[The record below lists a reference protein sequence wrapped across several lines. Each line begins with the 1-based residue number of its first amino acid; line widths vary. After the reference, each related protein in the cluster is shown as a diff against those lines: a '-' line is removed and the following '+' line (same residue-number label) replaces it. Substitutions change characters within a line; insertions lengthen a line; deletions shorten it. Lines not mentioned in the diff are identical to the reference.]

1 MRSKNGQR
9 YSRSTT
15 NGIRASINRHLK
27 SPPYSRQISLYSDKA
42 FLKSNQAHEAVLKQL
57 VKDGLDRPK
66 SYDPITGNDLKKCLT
81 GFDTNTPKGLQNKV
95 WFDIHYNF
103 ARRANE
109 GDRDMTKDTFEV
121 RIDSIGKKYLVLAA
135 NEITKNHQGGMKDT
149 NNTEPRCYENGGPM
163 CPVAAFQKYVGY
175 LHPGLNALWQR
186 PRDFPNI
193 AKKEEAQ
200 TWYCNSPVGDNT
212 LKTKMATISEEF
224 GLSRRYTNHCI
235 RSSAITCLNDADVE
249 ARHIATI
256 TKHKNLA
263 SIDSYVRDA
272 SEAQKRSLSRKLQQV
287 PQATSPSTDENHEN
301 YPQHEHHKKRRLTS
315 TTSSLESAAMTSSA
329 SVTSRSTASATP
341 GLNFAGCTINT
352 INISYGQSMSRTEVE
367 STQMSSLSLSV
378 EEQNTSI

>member
-1 MRSKNGQR
+1 M
-9 YSRSTT
+9 
-15 NGIRASINRHLK
+15 
-27 SPPYSRQISLYSDKA
+27 
-42 FLKSNQAHEAVLKQL
+42 
-57 VKDGLDRPK
+57 
-66 SYDPITGNDLKKCLT
+66 
-81 GFDTNTPKGLQNKV
+81 
-95 WFDIHYNF
+95 
-103 ARRANE
+103 
-109 GDRDMTKDTFEV
+109 
-121 RIDSIGKKYLVLAA
+121 
-135 NEITKNHQGGMKDT
+135 
-149 NNTEPRCYENGGPM
+149 
-163 CPVAAFQKYVGY
+163 
-175 LHPGLNALWQR
+175 
-186 PRDFPNI
+186 
-193 AKKEEAQ
+193 
-200 TWYCNSPVGDNT
+200 
-212 LKTKMATISEEF
+212 
-224 GLSRRYTNHCI
+224 
-235 RSSAITCLNDADVE
+235 E

-367 STQMSSLSLSV
+367 STQMSSLSV